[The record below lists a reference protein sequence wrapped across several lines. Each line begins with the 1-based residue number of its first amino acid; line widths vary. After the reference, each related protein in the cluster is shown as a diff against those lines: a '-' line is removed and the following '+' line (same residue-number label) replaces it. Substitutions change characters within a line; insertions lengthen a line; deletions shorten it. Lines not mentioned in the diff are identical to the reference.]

1 MDDTD
6 IPAHLREINQDR
18 YYAQQANS
26 PYRAAEGV
34 ERADPLNERWQK
46 VVGNQHSAGFTGY
59 PQNGSYHQTSSYGQ
73 QDIHASAYPSTQS
86 GNQGYSNYQYQG
98 QQHPDPQ
105 SHGQGPQGYNSP
117 SNSYQSHQSG
127 YNDGQYGHY
136 SGHSAGSN
144 VPHSMEPPMTQQY
157 ASQPYHHGQPPGA
170 NANQNTFTAQ
180 DHTLAN
186 KLQDMHLAPAS
197 KHDNDPVHVTEQMAQ
212 ANVNGEKTMVP
223 PNPLQ
228 YPPLLKPM
236 TPHLQLM

>member
-6 IPAHLREINQDR
+6 IPAHLREIQQDH

-34 ERADPLNERWQK
+34 ERADPLNEPWQK
-46 VVGNQHSAGFTGY
+46 VVGNQQSTAGNGY
-59 PQNGSYHQTSSYGQ
+59 PQNGSYNHTSGYAQ
-73 QDIHASAYPSTQS
+73 QDQHASAYSSGQP
-86 GNQGYSNYQYQG
+86 GNQGYLNYQYQG
-98 QQHPDPQ
+98 QHPTDPQ
-105 SHGQGPQGYNSP
+105 FNGQGQQGYNPP
-117 SNSYQSHQSG
+117 SNSYQSQQSG
-127 YNDGQYGHY
+127 YNDGQSGHY

-144 VPHSMEPPMTQQY
+144 IPHSMEPPTTQQY

-180 DHTLAN
+180 EHTLTN

-197 KHDNDPVHVTEQMAQ
+197 KHDNDPVHVTEKLAQ
-212 ANVNGEKTMVP
+212 ENVNGEKTMVP